1 MGGEELCATLFGG
14 PDDVWFTTIQLLFH
28 WILCKIASPSVL
40 ISSLGGGTSSKSF
53 ASSITIS
60 TYVTRILVRVSD
72 TIRIGYADTHFP
84 KKH

>member
-60 TYVTRILVRVSD
+60 TLTTAYPK
-72 TIRIGYADTHFP
+72 RIGTERSMVCCG
-84 KKH
+84 